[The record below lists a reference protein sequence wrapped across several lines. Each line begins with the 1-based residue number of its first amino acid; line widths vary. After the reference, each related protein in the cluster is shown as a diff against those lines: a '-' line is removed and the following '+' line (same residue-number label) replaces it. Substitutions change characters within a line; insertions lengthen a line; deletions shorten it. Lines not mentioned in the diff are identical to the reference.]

1 MQPCHSHK
9 KGAAGSGFGIGTD
22 GVVGVV
28 AGTIN
33 VWGTGDGAAAAEVT
47 MVVAGG
53 GVGTWTGG

>member
-33 VWGTGDGAAAAEVT
+33 VWGTGDGAAEVT